1 MKSSDTQMELV
12 RRYLG
17 GEATLEEARRLES
30 MLAVD
35 AQLRRDYLAYAR
47 VEAGLSSKVRPKL
60 VKTAPPNRWLS
71 WRPLTAAAAIVLIG
85 LVIFGWP
92 QRGVEVEVVQI
103 SGAVPA
109 EWVVGEKQRL
119 SHCALVRGGLQMRLS
134 SGILLD
140 VRAPVEMMLVD
151 EMHIQVLSGRVTVDA
166 GEKGKGF
173 VVETPETR
181 VVDLGTVFGV
191 DASSVAKTDVVV
203 FKGQVQVFEKGVPER
218 LALLSQGEGLRVERH
233 RRASRIVSVTGE
245 EDSGS
250 WSAQEQA
257 SARAVITAV
266 SDSMSANEEQ
276 AKKWPTLRNFYRIV
290 PGGLSDGALAF
301 ADEFDQWTAVPPSL
315 KGADLV
321 RTFSVDALNWWMGMT
336 VRVQTPCEVF
346 VFVDVRHD
354 VPAWLSHEF
363 TRTGETILLDRR
375 LRDSPHQSVRRLE
388 YAVWK
393 RSVPQ
398 PGEVRLGAPY
408 PNPPE
413 GQNRLPLRRMYG
425 VAAKVLP

>member
-1 MKSSDTQMELV
+1 LLDDWL
-12 RRYLG
+12 
-17 GEATLEEARRLES
+17 LES
-30 MLAVD
+30 SLPDRLPGAAV
-35 AQLRRDYLAYAR
+35 
-47 VEAGLSSKVRPKL
+47 AGLHESAMNRKIERIAPVRAKQW
-60 VKTAPPNRWLS
+60 AGWLS
-71 WRPLTAAAAIVLIG
+71 WRPLTAAAAIVLLG
-85 LVIFGWP
+85 LVVFAWSR
-92 QRGVEVEVVQI
+92 RGVEVEVVQI
-103 SGAVPA
+103 SGAVPE
-109 EWVVGEKQRL
+109 EWVVGEMKRL
-119 SHCALVRGGLQMRLS
+119 SHCALVRGGVQMRLS
-134 SGILLD
+134 SGVLLD
-140 VRAPVEMMLVD
+140 VRAPVEMTLVD
-151 EMHIQVLSGRVTVDA
+151 NMHVQVLSGRITVDA
-166 GEKGKGF
+166 GENGKGF

-250 WSAQEQA
+250 WSAQERA
-257 SARAVITAV
+257 SARAVITSV
-266 SDSMSANEEQ
+266 SDSMSANEDQ
-276 AKKWPTLRNFYRIV
+276 VKKFPSLRNFYRIV
-290 PGGLSDGALAF
+290 PGGLGDGALAF

-321 RTFSVDALNWWMGMT
+321 RTFSVDALNWWMDLT
-336 VRVQTPCEVF
+336 LRVQTPCEVF
-346 VFVDVRHD
+346 VFVDVRLD
-354 VPAWLSHEF
+354 VPEWLSREF

-398 PGEVRLGAPY
+398 AGEVRLGAPY
-408 PNPPE
+408 PNPLEDKEHRQP
-413 GQNRLPLRRMYG
+413 RRMYG